1 MYNRYCSAAERI
13 EFMGW
18 VNEGIRQQAA
28 KINIWNAYELRFF
41 AIKGSEV
48 YFFITPP
55 VSFF

>member
-18 VNEGIRQQAA
+18 VNEGMRQQAA

-41 AIKGSEV
+41 AIKGAEV

-55 VSFF
+55 